1 MPLLQWL
8 DHLDKILF
16 VLVQHDTDSVLLDK
30 LMPILREPLT
40 WVPFY
45 GFMLYY
51 AFRVGKRGQRL
62 STTGDGPDGV
72 RFKAWAFIILSIFTF
87 AITDS
92 LTAQILKPLFD
103 RPRPCHDPELQV
115 YLRGLIDC
123 GGQNGMPSNH
133 AANHFALATFWYFSI
148 RMMNGRKWT
157 WLFFWAALV
166 CYAQVYVGKH
176 YPFDVLVGAIVGTL
190 TGLGTSRIFIYWE
203 HRQGHRASIR
213 QRKTS
218 YI

>member
-16 VLVQHDTDSVLLDK
+16 VLVQHDTDSALLDK
-30 LMPILREPLT
+30 LMPIVREPLT

-45 GFMLYY
+45 GFMLWYS
-51 AFRVGKRGQRL
+51 FRTGKN
-62 STTGDGPDGV
+62 
-72 RFKAWAFIILSIFTF
+72 KAWAFIILSIVTF

-103 RPRPCHDPELQV
+103 RPRPCHDPDLQV

-157 WLFFWAALV
+157 WLFLWAALV